1 MKYYIFEVIP
11 LSNKDYYE
19 FKSYFQIAPMVLY
32 VGHNISADAL
42 KIIMAQPWSCII
54 TSRTDN
60 AINNIHTGS
69 DQDTKEIINSDSC
82 TLPLIKLGRSSLY
95 LIKLFNTNSGEE
107 TEPEDAYILL
117 REFFQKYMRGSAR
130 MIVVGYDD
138 STKNE
143 IDLSH
148 FTKLIKIASQ
158 NSIQFWAPHFS
169 GSIPAVFDDKKITI
183 KDDTLE
189 QLLGDDSSSDFFQSD
204 LLASSSDKI
213 HDTFYLDGKAV
224 TILEEEYY
232 DLKRFSSTV
241 SLLTDN
247 TVNKIMPNGLLSVQK
262 WFFNFLNDSPLDSPQ
277 WYGYHK
283 RTEYYV
289 ERTYESK
296 LKSLIN
302 IMLAGKV
309 HKYNL
314 DYGPIILSGDSC
326 SSKTITL
333 CSLAYK
339 YFLERKVPVVYIK
352 NNTIT
357 PYEGSDELK
366 DIRNL
371 LQYIEDKMSNIETT
385 QRILVFWDCSNFRD
399 VEKNVRGLFN
409 SLSNDGRRF
418 VLVCSSYPN
427 PDEKNTANYYRNG
440 MKVNFGEDFDYYRNG
455 SCYYVCSDRQMDD
468 REIKKFWNVFR
479 EYSGLS
485 NAAINFWQQN
495 LSSETDV
502 FSYYYKMVSLLRK
515 NLEQK
520 LSIEEDAIKGYIER
534 EFDAILNNY
543 SRDEEKTEYQLQLEK
558 YLNEISD
565 DASSLIEEDEE
576 STAYYNS
583 IDRLLILV
591 AMFSK
596 YNIGLPYDIICYFIK
611 QNHNSN
617 QTSTVYFST
626 DDQRVFRA
634 LTKIPLFSYSATDSS
649 GFTFRFR
656 NSLEAQVF
664 LNRKDTDGS
673 IQFELLLEMID
684 LFINEYLQ
692 TGEFDGDFGKC
703 LRDYINLNGPNSLYY
718 QSSDN
723 YIEEDDSHE
732 YFLKKIPE
740 LLKKLL
746 ELLDNV
752 DNLTA
757 SIGFAHTFVTFT
769 REYYGNNDRSGNLPI
784 EERLQYL
791 ENAIRF
797 AKEKMDEIQ
806 IEIKGITTYSV
817 ERYLTD
823 EYHALATEYAFTY
836 YRIKKIKKESGVALT
851 DEQKYDNREFDSIY
865 LYLREIIA
873 QKPTNG
879 YAYNALFSNFLL
891 MHETDQSPKR
901 KLEYLCKML
910 EIINDSNGLE
920 IVKRGTE
927 RDYLSENITNIFECC
942 DKVNISI
949 DSITNRD
956 LQTDPHMIEYLK
968 MYDAWLE
975 ANNPIAII
983 FVCMKE
989 LKNADVMLF
998 GSSKSDSNSSS
1009 DFVMTKAKESVCK
1022 KVISFMTAS
1031 DNLTAVYSD
1040 SFALELLI
1048 RTKWVLFNQKP
1059 LQGNLNRQMTS
1070 LTRAEWVQILELCDL
1085 YAKAVQKNGDDAKPV
1100 IMLVYALSKIQ
1111 AGEDY
1116 INANRILQDTSSNMR
1131 RYSNNERTR
1140 APYMLCDEHGKP
1152 KEYTGCVVYKI
1163 TKPNEGYLRVPD
1175 IPLDMGTK
1183 HQGIYF
1189 KINNFGRKAH
1199 MPEANKLLSYPI
1211 EISIGYMGL
1220 SAYTR
1225 EGRIEW
1231 GDTV

>member
-1 MKYYIFEVIP
+1 M
-11 LSNKDYYE
+11 SNKDYYE

-42 KIIMAQPWSCII
+42 KVIMAQPWSCII

-60 AINNIHTGS
+60 AINSILKGS
-69 DQDTKEIINSDSC
+69 DQNTKEIINSDSC
-82 TLPLIKLGRSSLY
+82 TLPLIKMGRSCLY

-107 TEPEDAYILL
+107 TDPEDAYILL

-138 STKNE
+138 SAKNE

-148 FTKLIKIASQ
+148 FEKLIKIASQ

-169 GSIPAVFDDKKITI
+169 KPIAAAFENKQVSII
-183 KDDTLE
+183 DDTLE
-189 QLLGDDSSSDFFQSD
+189 QLLGNDSSSDLFQSD
-204 LLASSSDKI
+204 LLVSSSDII

-224 TILEEEYY
+224 TISEEECY

-241 SLLTDN
+241 SLLTEN
-247 TVNKIMPNGLLSVQK
+247 TVNKIMPNGLLLVQK
-262 WFFNFLNDSPLDSPQ
+262 WFFNFLNDSPLDGPQ

-289 ERTYESK
+289 ERSYESK

-309 HKYNL
+309 HKHNL
-314 DYGPIILSGDSC
+314 DYGPIILSGNSC

-371 LQYIEDKMSNIETT
+371 LQYIEDKMSNIETPR
-385 QRILVFWDCSNFRD
+385 RILVFWDCSNFRD

-427 PDEKNTANYYRNG
+427 PDEKNTAKYYRSG
-440 MKVNFGEDFDYYRNG
+440 MQVNFGEDFDYYRNA

-468 REIKKFWNVFR
+468 REIRKFWSVFR

-485 NAAINFWQQN
+485 NSTINYWQQN

-502 FSYYYKMVSLLRK
+502 FSYYYKMVALLRK

-520 LSIEEDAIKGYIER
+520 LSIEEDTIKGYIER

-543 SRDEEKTEYQLQLEK
+543 GREEEKTEYQLQLEK
-558 YLNEISD
+558 YLNEISED
-565 DASSLIEEDEE
+565 TSSLHKEDEE
-576 STAYYNS
+576 SNAYYNS

-611 QNHNSN
+611 QNHNSD
-617 QTSTVYFST
+617 QAGAVYFST
-626 DDQRVFRA
+626 DDQRIFRA
-634 LTKIPLFSYSATDSS
+634 LTKIPLFSYSDTDNS

-664 LNRKDTDGS
+664 LNRKDTNGS
-673 IQFELLLEMID
+673 IQFELLLELID
-684 LFINEYLQ
+684 LFIDEYLQ
-692 TGEFDGDFGKC
+692 TGEFDGDFAKC
-703 LRDYINLNGPNSLYY
+703 LRDYINLSGPNSLYY
-718 QSSDN
+718 LSSDN

-732 YFLKKIPE
+732 YFLNKIPE
-740 LLKKLL
+740 LLKKIL
-746 ELLDNV
+746 ELLRDV

-769 REYYGNNDRSGNLPI
+769 REYYVNNDRSGHLPI
-784 EERLQYL
+784 EDRLQYL
-791 ENAIRF
+791 EDAIRF
-797 AKEKMDEIQ
+797 AKEKMDEIK
-806 IEIKGITTYSV
+806 IEIKGNPSYSV

-836 YRIKKIKKESGVALT
+836 YRIKRIQKESGVSLT
-851 DEQKYDNREFDSIY
+851 KEQKYDNFEFESIY

-891 MHETDQSPKR
+891 MHETEKSSKR

-920 IVKRGTE
+920 IVKRGTDK
-927 RDYLSENITNIFECC
+927 DYLSDNITKIFECC
-942 DKVNISI
+942 DKVDISI

-956 LQTDPHMIEYLK
+956 LQTDPHMLEYLK

-975 ANNPIAII
+975 ANNPIAVI

-998 GSSKSDSNSSS
+998 GPSKSDPNSFS
-1009 DFVMTKAKESVCK
+1009 DFVMTKGKENACK
-1022 KVISFMTAS
+1022 KVISFMTHP
-1031 DNLTAVYSD
+1031 DNRTAVYSD
-1040 SFALELLI
+1040 SFALELLV
-1048 RTKWVLFNQKP
+1048 RTKWVLFNKKP

-1070 LTRAEWVQILELCDL
+1070 LKKAEWEQILELCDL
-1085 YAKAVQKNGDDAKPV
+1085 YAKAALNTKTSDNSKPV

-1111 AGEDY
+1111 ADEDY
-1116 INANRILQDTSSNMR
+1116 VSANRILQEISSNMR
-1131 RYSNNERTR
+1131 GYSNNERTR
-1140 APYMLCDEHGKP
+1140 APYMLCDEYGKP
-1152 KEYTGCVVYKI
+1152 KEYTGCAVYKI
-1163 TKPNEGYLRVPD
+1163 TKPNEGYLRVPGV
-1175 IPLDMGTK
+1175 PLDMGTK
-1183 HQGIYF
+1183 HRGVYF

-1199 MPEANKLLSYPI
+1199 IPEANDLLPYPI
-1211 EISIGYMGL
+1211 EISIGYIGL
-1220 SAYTR
+1220 SAYTH